1 VISGE
6 WRLAANHQPANPARQ
21 TTGIDLPATLPTPPA
36 NQQADRPACHLPQS
50 FHRFIVSLTSTGVH
64 FNEMH
69 FISFHFNESAM
80 K

>member
-1 VISGE
+1 
-6 WRLAANHQPANPARQ
+6 
-21 TTGIDLPATLPTPPA
+21 LPL
-36 NQQADRPACHLPQS
+36 S
-50 FHRFIVSLTSTGVH
+50 FHHFIVSLTPTGVH